1 MSRIGSK
8 KPASGTET
16 TSTTL
21 RWAMLYMA
29 KYQEVQD
36 KVRKEIYDAYG
47 TDKLPTTDHKLQMP
61 YTV

>member
-1 MSRIGSK
+1 
-8 KPASGTET
+8 
-16 TSTTL
+16 
-21 RWAMLYMA
+21 MLYMA

-47 TDKLPTTDHKLQMP
+47 TEKLPTTDHKSQMP